1 MRSIVLLLSLI
12 AAVAHAQQPDAP
24 TAQPDPSPP
33 PLSPAPPP
41 VEALPPPPPPPAVAP
56 APTPTPAPAAP
67 TPAKPPHERT
77 VRYSRFSAGSGGPLL
92 AFTEVMSGVVSG
104 ALIGASYDEE
114 TPGNNKANNAYSG
127 AVIAGLTLGT
137 GATLYQYFNPVERNE
152 SLLSAGAAATG
163 FIAGLAIAAETGM
176 DGRGASWMSLATTQA
191 GIISVLFVTHGGG
204 DVSTG
209 DAALVGMVSLY
220 AFTLTGLTQ
229 GIIDASA
236 SGGSNYAA
244 TFLSPAVGMALGG
257 LLTLPLEMDS
267 SRVLKLTL
275 VPLGVGSAML
285 SLGAVLA
292 DGTTVPLTALAG
304 IITSFAL
311 TFLLT
316 SDPGMETERE
326 GLRRADFQAMPVP
339 VVMAAGRDRSALA
352 AGPGLF
358 MRF

>member
-1 MRSIVLLLSLI
+1 MRSIALLLSLI
-12 AAVAHAQQPDAP
+12 AAVAHAQQPGAP
-24 TAQPDPSPP
+24 TAQPGPTPP

-41 VEALPPPPPPPAVAP
+41 VEALPPPPPPPVAP
-56 APTPTPAPAAP
+56 APAPATTAP
-67 TPAKPPHERT
+67 AEPPRERT

-114 TPGNNKANNAYSG
+114 TPDNNQANNAYTG

-152 SLLSAGAAATG
+152 SLLSAGAATTG

-191 GIISVLFVTHGGG
+191 GIISVLFITQGGG

-220 AFTLTGLTQ
+220 AFTLTGLAQ

-257 LLTLPLEMDS
+257 LLTMPLEMDS

-292 DGTTVPLTALAG
+292 NGTTVPLTALAG

-339 VVMAAGRDRSALA
+339 VVMAAGRDRSSLA

-358 MRF
+358 VRF

>member
-1 MRSIVLLLSLI
+1 V
-12 AAVAHAQQPDAP
+12 
-24 TAQPDPSPP
+24 T
-33 PLSPAPPP
+33 PAP
-41 VEALPPPPPPPAVAP
+41 AP
-56 APTPTPAPAAP
+56 APTATEQAESSR
-67 TPAKPPHERT
+67 ERA
-77 VRYSRFSAGSGGPLL
+77 VRYSRFSAGPGGPLL

-114 TPGNNKANNAYSG
+114 RPGNDRANNAYTG

-152 SLLSAGAAATG
+152 SLLSAGAATTG

-176 DGRGASWMSLATTQA
+176 SARGASWMSLATTQA
-191 GIISVLFVTHGGG
+191 GIISVLMITRGGG
-204 DVSTG
+204 DVSNG

-236 SGGSNYAA
+236 SGRTNFAA

-285 SLGAVLA
+285 ALGAVLA

-304 IITSFAL
+304 IVTSFAL

-326 GLRRADFQAMPVP
+326 TLRRADFQAMPVP
-339 VVMAAGRDRSALA
+339 VVMAAGRDKSALA

-358 MRF
+358 VRF